1 MLCDAMMHVVEIV
14 WDQHE
19 CVPPFRVGNLGLA
32 TSFFNDKNRNIC
44 RELLELLA
52 ETRQDIPSWLES
64 MAYEVKQQA
73 GIKQQNKK

>member
-1 MLCDAMMHVVEIV
+1 MSVCFFL
-14 WDQHE
+14 
-19 CVPPFRVGNLGLA
+19 RVGNLGLA
-32 TSFFNDKNRNIC
+32 TSFFNEKNRNIC

-73 GIKQQNKK
+73 RIKQQNKR